1 MKKLVIF
8 VMIALMILPL
18 LAVKVG
24 GVVLPDNLKFGDN
37 DLTLN
42 GAGLRKKVVIK
53 VYACGL
59 YLPQQ
64 SKSSAAIL
72 ADEGAIGIRMDFIYK
87 KVDQKK
93 LISAWNDGFAKTGA
107 LQQFAI
113 ETSRFNALFSQ
124 PAVKGDIYDI
134 VYLPGTGVQVI
145 RNEVVLGT
153 IANPAF
159 RKAVF
164 SIWLDEKTDL
174 PKLREKLLGK

>member
-1 MKKLVIF
+1 MKRI
-8 VMIALMILPL
+8 IL
-18 LAVKVG
+18 LALFALLISALAAVEIG
-24 GVVLPDNLKFGDN
+24 GAFLPEKLQFGEN
-37 DLTLN
+37 ALTLN
-42 GAGLRKKVVIK
+42 GAGMRKKVVIK

-64 SKSSAAIL
+64 SSSSTAIL
-72 ADEGAIGIRMDFIYK
+72 AAEGAIAIRMNFIYK
-87 KVDQKK
+87 KVDQEK
-93 LISAWNDGFAKTGA
+93 LIDAWNEGFAKTGA
-107 LQQFAI
+107 LQKFAI

-153 IANPAF
+153 IENPDF

-164 SIWLDEKTDL
+164 SIWLDEDTDL
-174 PKLREKLLGK
+174 PKLRESLLGN

>member
-8 VMIALMILPL
+8 AMIALMIIPL

-24 GVVLPDNLKFGDN
+24 GVLLPDNLKFGEN
-37 DLTLN
+37 DLSLN

-59 YLPQQ
+59 YLPQK
-64 SKSSAAIL
+64 SKSATAIL
-72 ADEGAIGIRMDFIYK
+72 AGDGAIAIRMDFIYK

-93 LISAWNDGFAKTGA
+93 LIAAWNEGFAKTGA

-113 ETSRFNALFSQ
+113 ETSRFNAMFNQ
-124 PAVKGDIYDI
+124 PAVKGDVYDI
-134 VYLPGTGVQVI
+134 VYLPETGVQVI
-145 RNEVVLGT
+145 RNNVVLGT
-153 IANPAF
+153 IDNPGF

-164 SIWLDEKTDL
+164 SIWLGDDTAL
-174 PKLREKLLGK
+174 PKLKEDLLNK